1 MFHLGYI
8 LFTTK
13 GRQSQLDVHLILK
26 ILHTMSNVAKNL
38 MFLFPFFNNIAYPF
52 FSFPMHSKVF
62 DPIVIHF
69 AVKRCR

>member
-13 GRQSQLDVHLILK
+13 GRQSQLYVHLILK
-26 ILHTMSNVAKNL
+26 VFAYHVQCGEKSYVPLS
-38 MFLFPFFNNIAYPF
+38 FSYPF

-62 DPIVIHF
+62 DPIVVHF